1 MQKTNFSFS
10 ESFIT
15 KLIEFTQGLITSDV
29 FDKALRLME
38 LEAGKYYFSSSSEA
52 NLLRIFNSL
61 YDKHTFFNELVKYP
75 HHAEI
80 LIAIA
85 ASSNYLTDIVV
96 RNPEYLYQVFD
107 QEYLAKNITS
117 DALKK
122 ELQDGINRY
131 FTFNAK
137 LNFIRQFKKRYILKI
152 GINDI
157 LYLNDLRIITEQ
169 LSCLAKSILS
179 VLFELCYQETLS
191 KYGLKTNRQ
200 YCLCSLGKL
209 GGNELNYSSDVDLIL
224 FYDENEYIKEIKK
237 EYHEIL
243 SEATLLFIKSST
255 QITDRGYIYR
265 IDFRLRPDGK
275 YSPLC
280 KAYSDYTKYYET
292 RGEDWERQMLIKL
305 DYVYGSFNM
314 YQKFY
319 QFLQPYIFPVSF
331 SSSLKEQIKKMKYN
345 IELHNKEKENVKLF
359 QGGIRDIE
367 FAVQALQLL
376 NGGRFKELR
385 TGNTLKAI
393 EILYEKNL
401 LKKDEKDLLI
411 RAYIFYRKIE
421 HFLQLMND
429 TQTHLIPSEGELL
442 FKLCSYLKY
451 DDEKKFKRELGEIRK
466 QVRNIYNNILGGDDK
481 SEEINLEK
489 IHFKDFNRAEK
500 NLKYL
505 RSGLGYFEQKEFDSK
520 TIELFNQIE
529 PALIKYLKKCSSP
542 DITLDNFV
550 KIIRAS
556 KFPSIWYS
564 QFLNKYYFKNF
575 LKICEF
581 CSKAVDILILDK
593 SVEEMFLSQE
603 VLIKNIEDYISNYK
617 INQLIFLL
625 SIQFSLGL
633 ISTEKISSLICRYVD
648 LRISEFSSQYNTKY
662 NYFIGGLGS
671 YGSYML
677 NFSSDIDLIIITDD
691 VNKYSGIQDD
701 FQKLLQNL
709 QNELKPFDIDVRLRP
724 EGKSS
729 PLVWGVDSYRNYLET
744 RARIWEIQSLSKIRF
759 ICGNKNLF
767 KKFKSIL
774 INHIKLLDIN
784 YVIKEMLHM
793 YRLIM
798 KENIPR
804 YDSSF
809 NIKKQNGGL
818 VTIDFLIQSQFFNK
832 PTLQSKKMINV
843 IKSLKKIFPQED
855 YDLIYNNY
863 LFLRKIEFALQCIF
877 NTSSVIFPA
886 TDEKK
891 SMIASFFKI
900 SVEELQRKLSSVIKS
915 NILLFEKYVGKI

>member
-1 MQKTNFSFS
+1 M
-10 ESFIT
+10 
-15 KLIEFTQGLITSDV
+15 IEFTQGLISSDV
-29 FDKALRLME
+29 FDKALRVME
-38 LEAGKYYFSSSSEA
+38 LEAGKYHFSSSSEA

-61 YDKHTFFNELVKYP
+61 YDKHTFFHELVRYP

-80 LIAIA
+80 LIAIT

-107 QEYLAKNITS
+107 QEYLALNISSESLT
-117 DALKK
+117 K
-122 ELQDGINRY
+122 ELQNGINRY
-131 FTFNAK
+131 STFNAK

-152 GINDI
+152 GVNDI
-157 LYLNDLRIITEQ
+157 LYLSDLKTITEQ
-169 LSCLAKSILS
+169 LSYLANSILS
-179 VLFELCYQETLS
+179 VLFELCYQETLL
-191 KYGLKTNRQ
+191 KYDLKTCRE

-243 SEATLLFIKSST
+243 SEAALLFIKSST
-255 QITDRGYIYR
+255 EITDRGYIYR

-305 DYVYGSFNM
+305 NYVCGNYNL

-319 QFLQPYIFPVSF
+319 QFLQPYIFPASF
-331 SSSLKEQIKKMKYN
+331 STSLKEQIKKMKYN
-345 IELHNKEKENVKLF
+345 IELHNREKENVKLF

-367 FAVQALQLL
+367 FTVQALQLL

-393 EILYEKNL
+393 ELLYEKNL
-401 LKKDEKDLLI
+401 LKQDEKDLLI
-411 RAYIFYRKIE
+411 KAYIFYRRIE

-442 FKLCSYLKY
+442 YKLCSYLRY
-451 DDEKKFKRELGEIRK
+451 DDEKKFQKELSEIRK
-466 QVRNIYNNILGGDDK
+466 RVRNIYNNILGGDDK
-481 SEEINLEK
+481 NEKIDLGK
-489 IHFKDFNRAEK
+489 IHFKDYNRAEK

-520 TIELFNQIE
+520 TIELFNHIE
-529 PALIKYLKKCSSP
+529 PELIKYLEKCSSP
-542 DITLDNFV
+542 DVTLDNFV
-550 KIIRAS
+550 KVIRAS

-564 QFLNKYYFKNF
+564 EFLNKHYFKSF
-575 LKICEF
+575 LKVCEF

-593 SVEEMFLSQE
+593 SVEEIFLSHDI
-603 VLIKNIEDYISNYK
+603 LIKNVEDYISNYK
-617 INQLIFLL
+617 INQIIFLL
-625 SIQFSLGL
+625 SVQYTLGL
-633 ISTEKISSLICRYVD
+633 ISTEKISSLICKYVD
-648 LRISEFSSQYNTKY
+648 LRISKLSSQYNSKY

-677 NFSSDIDLIIITDD
+677 NFSSDIDLIIITDN
-691 VNKYSGIQDD
+691 VNKYSEIQDD
-701 FQKLLQNL
+701 FQKLLKLL

-729 PLVWGVDSYRNYLET
+729 PLVWGVESYKNYLQT
-744 RARIWEIQSLSKIRF
+744 RARIWEFQSLSKIRF
-759 ICGNKNLF
+759 ISGNQNLF

-774 INHIKLLDIN
+774 INHIKSLDMT
-784 YVIKEMLHM
+784 YVTKEMLHM

-798 KENIPR
+798 KENISH
-804 YDSSF
+804 YDSTF

-818 VTIDFLIQSQFFNK
+818 VTIDFLIQSQFFNN
-832 PTLQSKKMINV
+832 PRLQGKKTINI
-843 IKSLKKIFPQED
+843 IKNLKKIFPKED
-855 YDLIYNNY
+855 YELILDNY

-877 NTSSVIFPA
+877 NTTSAIFPA
-886 TDEKK
+886 TEERK
-891 SMIASFFKI
+891 SMVASFFKI
-900 SVEELQRKLSSVIKS
+900 TTEELQKKLSSVIKS

>member
-1 MQKTNFSFS
+1 VQKTHFSFS
-10 ESFIT
+10 ENFVS
-15 KLIEFTQGLITSDV
+15 KLIEFTQGLISSDV

-38 LEAGKYYFSSSSEA
+38 LEADKYYFSSSSEA
-52 NLLRIFNSL
+52 NLLRILNSL
-61 YDKHTFFNELVKYP
+61 YDKHTFFYELVRYP

-107 QEYLAKNITS
+107 QEYLAQNISSET
-117 DALKK
+117 LTK
-122 ELQDGINRY
+122 ELQNGINRY
-131 FTFNAK
+131 STFNAK

-152 GINDI
+152 GVNDI
-157 LYLNDLRIITEQ
+157 LYLSDLRIITEQ
-169 LSCLAKSILS
+169 LSYLAKSILS
-179 VLFELCYQETLS
+179 VLFELCYQETLL
-191 KYGLKTNRQ
+191 KYNLKTYRE

-209 GGNELNYSSDVDLIL
+209 GGDELNYSSDVDLIL
-224 FYDENEYIKEIKK
+224 FYDENEYINEIKK

-255 QITDRGYIYR
+255 EITDRGYIYR

-305 DYVYGSFNM
+305 NYVCGNYNL

-319 QFLQPYIFPVSF
+319 QFLQPYIFPASF
-331 SSSLKEQIKKMKYN
+331 STSLKEQIKKMKYN

-367 FAVQALQLL
+367 FTVQALQLL

-393 EILYEKNL
+393 ELLYEKNL
-401 LKKDEKDLLI
+401 LKQDEKDLLI
-411 RAYIFYRKIE
+411 KAYIFYRRIE

-442 FKLCSYLKY
+442 YKLCNYLQY
-451 DDEKKFKRELGEIRK
+451 DDEKKFQKELSEIRK

-481 SEEINLEK
+481 NEKIDLGK
-489 IHFKDFNRAEK
+489 IHFKDYNRAEK

-520 TIELFNQIE
+520 TIELFNHIE
-529 PALIKYLKKCSSP
+529 PALIKYLEKCSSP
-542 DITLDNFV
+542 DVTLDNFV

-564 QFLNKYYFKNF
+564 QFLNKNYFKSF
-575 LKICEF
+575 LKVCEF

-593 SVEEMFLSQE
+593 SLEEMFLSKE

-625 SIQFSLGL
+625 SVQFSLSL
-633 ISTEKISSLICRYVD
+633 ISTEKISNLICKYID
-648 LRISEFSSQYNTKY
+648 LRIGELSSQYNAKY

-677 NFSSDIDLIIITDD
+677 NFSSDIDLIIITDN
-691 VNKYSGIQDD
+691 VNKYSEIQDD
-701 FQKLLQNL
+701 FQKLLRVL

-729 PLVWGVDSYRNYLET
+729 PLVWGVDSYKNYLET
-744 RARIWEIQSLSKIRF
+744 RARIWEFQSLSKIRF
-759 ICGNKNLF
+759 ISGNKNLF
-767 KKFKSIL
+767 KRFKSIL
-774 INHIKLLDIN
+774 ISHIKSLDMT
-784 YVIKEMLHM
+784 YVTKEMLHM

-818 VTIDFLIQSQFFNK
+818 VTIDFLIQSQFFNN
-832 PTLQSKKMINV
+832 PELQGKKTINV
-843 IKSLKKIFPQED
+843 IKNLKKIFPHED
-855 YDLIYNNY
+855 YELLLNNY
-863 LFLRKIEFALQCIF
+863 LFLRKVEFAIQCIF
-877 NTSSVIFPA
+877 NTTSAIFPA
-886 TDEKK
+886 TEEKK

-900 SVEELQRKLSSVIKS
+900 TIEELQKKLSSVIKS